1 MEKQGYV
8 HAKNVV
14 WFFFNLLKIDPRNKK
29 DIVLRVF
36 PRRSNPT
43 DTIEEGAY
51 YLKGTLSFST
61 YYFPQ
66 AFKAAL
72 IKNGFTILDEIEIP
86 KTLININ
93 DFFKGD
99 KKAQNTRT
107 LKWKV

>member
-8 HAKNVV
+8 HAKNVA
-14 WFFFNLLKIDPRNKK
+14 WFFFNLLKTFFIIDPRNKK

-43 DTIEEGAY
+43 NTIEEGAY
-51 YLKGTLSFST
+51 YLKGTLSFTT

-72 IKNGFTILDEIEIP
+72 IK
-86 KTLININ
+86 
-93 DFFKGD
+93 
-99 KKAQNTRT
+99 
-107 LKWKV
+107 KWLYNLR